1 MIGVEVN
8 TIIATKLSEVYANE
22 LCCWKSCMYNL
33 QYHSV
38 IYQENMLCLLFILAV
53 FPILTHQAKFPNPNG
68 KFTCRGFPLES

>member
-22 LCCWKSCMYNL
+22 LCCWRYWMYSL

-38 IYQENMLCLLFILAV
+38 IYQENMLSLLFIFAV
-53 FPILTHQAKFPNPNG
+53 FPILTHQALLPNPNG
-68 KFTCRGFPLES
+68 KFTCRGFPL